1 MRFWISAYLLKPLW
15 NTHSTYFTQKSDSLA
30 KKNYVT
36 IFFVRLVDRTL
47 FSWPLVN
54 GRVKLE
60 NNDITGNLIGLT
72 TFNDYA
78 SYSDTVIAVT
88 CSFQCYWQDYSLWFW
103 NWKTSIP
110 SGHFFWPKNPFL
122 AARVHKSYERRAC
135 AQCFLKHRHWVLSY
149 WQKCLK
155 LQRFGLSS
163 WIWHIMLHII
173 WHIFQNQFSALKPWA
188 QACGYEYNG
197 PYKHKVIFLSYT

>member
-1 MRFWISAYLLKPLW
+1 MVLWKNRFKWMPVLLLFYLITMIFNLINFYLANLSKWIVRIFLNPNPGSRTKIIFLRFWISAYLLKPLW

-88 CSFQCYWQDYSLWFW
+88 CSFQCYWQDYSLWFC
-103 NWKTSIP
+103 I
-110 SGHFFWPKNPFL
+110 L
-122 AARVHKSYERRAC
+122 HK
-135 AQCFLKHRHWVLSY
+135 L
-149 WQKCLK
+149 
-155 LQRFGLSS
+155 
-163 WIWHIMLHII
+163 
-173 WHIFQNQFSALKPWA
+173 
-188 QACGYEYNG
+188 
-197 PYKHKVIFLSYT
+197 